1 MKFIYIFL
9 LALIA
14 FQAAFASDAS
24 SITKKLKSV
33 DNECDK
39 LASLNTNVA
48 VTASVAASIEAEIV
62 AIVNVIVAAQ
72 SEISAFSGIF
82 AVADANAF
90 IQLLIDIAADI
101 QVGIQ
106 AIISLQVS
114 LAAIGADFKVG
125 QNLADLQVAVNAF
138 VGVFLGKIPSASK
151 TDATNVCNN
160 LKKYAQGGCSAYSS
174 CSQ

>member
-1 MKFIYIFL
+1 M
-9 LALIA
+9 
-14 FQAAFASDAS
+14 
-24 SITKKLKSV
+24 

-39 LASLNTNVA
+39 LAKLNANVA
-48 VTASVAASIEAEIV
+48 ITASVATTIETEIV
-62 AIVNVIVAAQ
+62 AIVNAVGAVQ
-72 SEISAFSGIF
+72 TEISAFVGIF

-90 IQLLIDIAADI
+90 IQALVDIAGDI

-114 LAAIGADFKVG
+114 LAAIGADSQIG

-151 TDATNVCNN
+151 TDATSVCDN
-160 LKKYAQGGCSAYSS
+160 LKKSTKGGCSAYSS